1 MIEFTEDEVK
11 IFMKLALE
19 EAKKALDKEEIAV
32 ACIIV
37 SKATREVVAS
47 SSNATNL
54 TYNST
59 WHCELEAINKL
70 IDMEPN
76 GYKSEQ
82 DSEKLR
88 EFCSGFALFVT
99 CEPCIMCTTALQII
113 GIFLLMYYG
122 CKNEKFGGCGSV
134 LSLHLSKVIFRNGD
148 LPRINCLGGLL
159 SEESVNLLQTFY
171 SRGNPRGAFLYLN

>member
-1 MIEFTEDEVK
+1 MEEFTEDE
-11 IFMKLALE
+11 IENFMKLALE
-19 EAKKALDKEEIAV
+19 EAKKALDKEEVAV

-76 GYKSEQ
+76 GYKSQQ
-82 DSEKLR
+82 DSGKLR
-88 EFCSGFALFVT
+88 EFCSGFVLFVT
-99 CEPCIMCTTALQII
+99 CEPCIMCTTALQLI
-113 GIFLLMYYG
+113 GLTEVYYG

-134 LSLHLSKVIFRNGD
+134 LSLHLSFTIRRVSKSATNF
-148 LPRINCLGGLL
+148 LL
-159 SEESVNLLQTFY
+159 
-171 SRGNPRGAFLYLN
+171 